1 VGESDMPEHSTSL
14 MVTPARQAD
23 DLASVLHQATRAMFG
38 ATALFTEVVLRTLG
52 ESAAARSGERR
63 EGSVDAREAVD
74 VVLGLGWGLAHAA
87 DRLVRLGNEIASPV
101 LSLALAPPLVPQKW
115 TAGRLLQR
123 VSLGWRAQR
132 PDAVWSLY
140 AWSAKVAPAASDL
153 VLDLVDVDRLLAQ
166 ALGRIDPQ
174 LLARAVLAQL
184 DIEEL
189 MTTALTGLDMR
200 RLVEQG
206 LAELDLTPIVED
218 VVQRLDLKEI
228 VGTALDQMDLTDI
241 VVEHVDLHRVIMS
254 VLEELDLTQ
263 LVLERVDLV
272 RVADVIVEGVDLPEI
287 IRDSTGSMVSETVHD
302 VRVQGIEADR
312 AVSRLVDRLLRRRGE
327 QL

>member
-1 VGESDMPEHSTSL
+1 MGAPAMPEPSTSL
-14 MVTPARQAD
+14 MVTRDGQAD
-23 DLASVLHQATRAMFG
+23 ELASVLHQATRAAFG

-52 ESAAARSGERR
+52 ESAVARSGGRR

-87 DRLVRLGNEIASPV
+87 DRLVRLGSEIASPA
-101 LSLALAPPLVPQKW
+101 LSLALSPPLVPQKW

-132 PDAVWSLY
+132 PDAVRSLY
-140 AWSAKVAPAASDL
+140 AWSAKAAPAASDL
-153 VLDLVDVDRLLAQ
+153 VLDLVDVDRLLVQ
-166 ALGRIDPQ
+166 ALGRMDLQ
-174 LLARAVLAQL
+174 LLARAALAQL
-184 DIEEL
+184 DVEEL
-189 MTTALTGLDMR
+189 LTTALTGLDLR
-200 RLVEQG
+200 RLVEQV
-206 LAELDLTPIVED
+206 LAEIDLTPIAEN
-218 VVQRLDLKEI
+218 VVQRMDLKEI

-241 VVEHVDLHRVIMS
+241 VVEHVDLRRVIIS
-254 VLEELDLTQ
+254 ALEELDLTQ

-272 RVADVIVEGVDLPEI
+272 RVADVILDGVDLPEI

-312 AVSRLVDRLLRRRGE
+312 AVSRLVDRLLRRSGE